1 MSRATRELVI
11 VLVEPHHP
19 GNIGAVAR
27 AMANMGAERLR
38 LVNPC
43 AIDDQARA
51 LAWGALHLL
60 ERAEHCADFEAAV
73 ADCTTVIGF
82 SARDGRFRLPP
93 LVLRDAATEIR
104 AREGRIALVFG
115 REDSGLRFEEI
126 ERCHQLVRIPTP
138 GTHGSLNLAQAVL
151 VSLYEIEA
159 RDADGEANDAAPPSR
174 SRPRVF
180 AAAPANESQDA
191 LDAGSLERLIADWES
206 ALRTLGYDDFG
217 PPDLIDRTMRR
228 LRRLFFRA
236 GLERDDADMLFG
248 FARRITGAYRRAGS
262 KGGNPA
268 PPPSGEDL
276 PPPGV

>member
-1 MSRATRELVI
+1 MSLVERELVI

-27 AMANMGAERLR
+27 AMANMGVERLR

-43 AIDDQARA
+43 AIDDEARA

-60 ERAEHCADFEAAV
+60 ERAEPCADFESAV
-73 ADCTTVIGF
+73 ADCTTVVGF

-93 LVLRDAATEIR
+93 LVLRDAAEQIR
-104 AREGRIALVFG
+104 AREGRTALVFG

-138 GTHGSLNLAQAVL
+138 GPHGSLNLAQAVL

-159 RDADGEANDAAPPSR
+159 RDAEVVASTSSPPQS

-180 AAAPANESQDA
+180 SAALAREPEQT
-191 LDAGSLERLIADWES
+191 LDAGALERLIGDWEC
-206 ALRTLGYDDFG
+206 ALRALGYDEFG
-217 PPDLIDRTMRR
+217 PPDLVDRTMRR

-262 KGGNPA
+262 KGGAPA
-268 PPPSGEDL
+268 L
-276 PPPGV
+276 PPPDEVGP